1 MNKQVS
7 IGKYALANGLLTAL
21 YALLIALF
29 FANAHDLFGD
39 VKSALIPMAMLL
51 LFVFSAL
58 VCGSL
63 VLGRPLMWY
72 LDGNKKEAIRLLGY
86 TALVLF
92 VVMIVVF
99 VALYIVSNS

>member
-1 MNKQVS
+1 MNKPS
-7 IGKYALANGLLTAL
+7 IVTYALANGLLTAL

-39 VKSALIPMAMLL
+39 VKSTLIPMAMLL

-72 LDGNKKEAIRLLGY
+72 LDGKKKEALKLLGY
-86 TALVLF
+86 TALTLF
-92 VVMIVVF
+92 IVMIFVF
-99 VALYIVSNS
+99 VALYIVSNT

>member
-1 MNKQVS
+1 MNKPS

-29 FANAHDLFGD
+29 FANAQYLFGD

-72 LDGNKKEAIRLLGY
+72 LDGQKKEALKLLGY

-92 VVMIVVF
+92 VVMIFVF
-99 VALYIVSNS
+99 VALYVVSNV